1 MRFHIPTSVRKK
13 LRGSWLAK
21 LYSQSD
27 RWMITLSRGRI
38 GSRLRIGGDRPD
50 PPVLVLETIGR
61 QSGKRRATPVM
72 YTERPNGYVVIASNA
87 GHSQHP
93 AWWLNLQKT
102 AQASVLVHGR
112 RIPVLAHELTGDERS
127 AAWRAFL
134 DMYPGLADYQRD
146 TERAFPVVCLSRA
159 ELRVEAK
166 EPDQG

>member
-1 MRFHIPTSVRKK
+1 MRFHIPTSIRKK

-27 RWMITLSRGRI
+27 RWLITLSRGRI
-38 GSRLRIGGDRPD
+38 GSRLRIAGDRPD

-72 YTERPNGYVVIASNA
+72 YLEREDGYVVIASNA

-102 AQASVLVHGR
+102 AQASVLVNGAR
-112 RIPVLAHELTGDERS
+112 VSVVAHELAGAERS
-127 AAWRAFL
+127 AAWTDFL
-134 DMYPGLADYQRD
+134 DMYPGLSDYQRD
-146 TERAFPVVCLSRA
+146 TERAFPVVCLRRA
-159 ELRVEAK
+159 
-166 EPDQG
+166 